1 MTPSYDLDVVV
12 TRGEAAESVHR
23 VAAAVVAN
31 DRLVGVARD
40 PSLQAYWRS
49 CAKPFQIMPF
59 LESGDFDALEWGVDQ
74 LALACASHGGEP
86 EHVALAERMLY
97 DLGLE
102 EGDLACG
109 VAEPLAPR
117 GVRILRECGS
127 RPTRLHNNCSGKHA
141 AMLGRAHAAGWPTAG
156 YQRLSHPVQRSI
168 VETVEHW
175 TGVPRD
181 ALRIAVDGCG
191 APVFGMSLEAMA
203 RGFARLADATRR
215 GDEIPRRIVEAMQA
229 NPFLVGG
236 TDRFDTILMEEA
248 PHILCKIGA
257 EGVHCVAV
265 PEQGIGIAIKVEDG
279 AARAQYP
286 ALLALLQHLGA
297 LPESLPPRL
306 AELARRPVRDSR
318 HETVGVVALRTALPT
333 SVGATI

>member
-23 VAAAVVAN
+23 VSAAIVEG
-31 DRLVGVARD
+31 DRLVGSARD
-40 PSLQAYWRS
+40 AELETYWRS

-59 LESGDFDALEWGVDQ
+59 LASGDFDTLAWGVDQ

-109 VAEPLAPR
+109 VTEPLAPR

-141 AMLGRAHAAGWPTAG
+141 AMLARAHAAGWPTAG
-156 YQRLSHPVQRSI
+156 YQRLTHPVQQSI
-168 VETVEHW
+168 VATMEEW
-175 TGVPRD
+175 TGLPAD
-181 ALRIAVDGCG
+181 AIRVAVDGCG
-191 APVFGMSLEAMA
+191 VPVFGTPLQVMA
-203 RGFARLADATRR
+203 RAFARLAAATRR
-215 GDEIPRRIVEAMQA
+215 GDEIPRRIVDAMRS

-257 EGVHCVAV
+257 EGVHCVAL
-265 PEQGIGIAIKVEDG
+265 PEQGIGIALKVEDG
-279 AARAQYP
+279 APRAQYP
-286 ALLALLQHLGA
+286 SLLALLQQVGA
-297 LPESLPPRL
+297 LPQSLPPRL
-306 AELARRPVRDSR
+306 AELAQRPVRDSR
-318 HETVGVVALRTALPT
+318 NEVVGTIAPRAVLRAQ
-333 SVGATI
+333 GNAAI